1 MIPDTANQPW
11 DTRDPSQGLQ
21 TMLSG
26 TVTSV
31 FGNDINT
38 DDIIPAMYLVKSDEP
53 EYFASYAFT
62 KFDPEFL
69 TRCLKSQANVIVAGK
84 NFGCGSS
91 REQAVYALQFNR
103 IICVIAQ
110 SFPDIFYRNCLAN
123 GLTLITLSDTSGIG
137 MDDSLE
143 VDLDAGVIHD
153 RTRNTHVPFT
163 MKPEDCRT
171 FKAGGMTARVRTH
184 LEELLAGRR

>member
-11 DTRDPSQGLQ
+11 GTSDPSEGAR

-38 DDIIPAMYLVKSDEP
+38 DDIIPALYLVKSDEP

-62 KFDPEFL
+62 KFDPEFR
-69 TRCLKSQANVIVAGK
+69 TRCLKSQTNIIVAGK

-103 IICVIAQ
+103 VICVIAQ

-123 GLTLITLSDTSGIG
+123 GLTLITMGDTSGIG
-137 MDDSLE
+137 MGDSIE
-143 VDLDAGVIHD
+143 VDLDAGMIHD
-153 RTRNTHVPFT
+153 RTRNTPLPFT
-163 MKPEDCRT
+163 MKSEDCRT
-171 FKAGGMTARVRTH
+171 FKAGGMTARVRAH